1 MYWTYAAVFHDNSA
15 ESKQRI
21 DDLQQYIM
29 GNGKVTCIPKNVP
42 VDVNSPDVKENIKR
56 ELENM
61 AERDIPISG
70 ALVFGSTALVESFLA
85 AFNSTNS
92 TNTTD
97 YRAPA
102 ILLAEDVP
110 YSFSI
115 DADNMDYVKGAFV
128 ASPAVMRTR
137 EFESHWLN
145 TLSNVNVSANRFI
158 QELQNTCQHSCVGQ
172 YEDKFKV
179 SFLTPYSIASTTA
192 VAATTK
198 KIISEH
204 CDGLN
209 ISNKILCS
217 RQIDKAV
224 LINRITGMN
233 LEGDYSRFSLP
244 EFQFSPTTP
253 DASFQSPTTIS
264 DYCIYNY
271 RADESNPDY
280 FFFEKVS
287 NYIDFIF
294 YKF

>member
-1 MYWTYAAVFHDNSA
+1 MYWTYVAVFHDNSVS
-15 ESKQRI
+15 SKQRI
-21 DDLQQYIM
+21 DDLQQHIM

-42 VDVNSPDVKENIKR
+42 IDVNSPEVKENIKR

-85 AFNSTNS
+85 ALNSTNS
-92 TNTTD
+92 SYTTD

-128 ASPAVMRTR
+128 ASPAVMHTR
-137 EFESHWLN
+137 EFESYWLN
-145 TLSNVNVSANRFI
+145 TLNGNVSDNSFI
-158 QELQNTCQHSCVGQ
+158 QELHNTCQHSCAGQ

-198 KIISEH
+198 KVISEQ
-204 CDGLN
+204 CDGLL
-209 ISNKILCS
+209 NKSLCS

-224 LINRITGMN
+224 LINRITGTN
-233 LEGDYSRFSLP
+233 LEGEYSRFSLP

-253 DASFQSPTTIS
+253 DASFQSPTTSS

-271 RADESNPDY
+271 RANESNPDY